1 MNFSCVDDDPIRRM
15 RERAHQLRRMLT
27 LAHDPRLTEPMR
39 KMADE
44 VEADAN
50 KLERKLKRSGI

>member
-1 MNFSCVDDDPIRRM
+1 VEDDPIGRM
-15 RERAHQLRRMLT
+15 RDRARQLRRMLT

-44 VEADAN
+44 VEADADE
-50 KLERKLKRSGI
+50 LERRLKRSHR